1 MYRFSAVVHR
11 GFRRAAGPAWVMGM
25 EVSPSLLRRT
35 GDALFDVAARVRAA
49 LSTDRAGPGDPDWAT
64 DAELHAQ
71 AGAWDGYLS
80 GLAARLDDA
89 GERLTRAADGY
100 DEADGDARRRLC

>member
-1 MYRFSAVVHR
+1 
-11 GFRRAAGPAWVMGM
+11 M

-35 GDALFDVAARVRAA
+35 GVALVDVADQVRNA
-49 LSTDRAGPGDPDWAT
+49 LRPDRTGGGAPDWAT

-80 GLAARLDDA
+80 ELAGRLDDA
-89 GERLTRAADGY
+89 GDRLRRAADGY
-100 DEADGDARRRLC
+100 TGADRDAWRRLC